1 MSPWNV
7 FVKSSRQKIALAKP
21 ILYTIAGI
29 GLLSL
34 SLAAY
39 WWMCSSTAETNS
51 PVTKTTPAIKT
62 VTALGRLEPDGDVI
76 HLKAPT
82 STQENR
88 IEQLLVKVGD
98 RIKAGQVIA
107 ILNSRDRLQASFRQA
122 QKDVQVAQAKL
133 LQVKAGAKQGEI
145 ATQKAEI
152 VRLQA
157 DRHASIAAQQATI
170 ERFQAETVNA
180 EVEYQRYEMLYQQG
194 AISASERDS
203 KQLKLQTGRRNLQQA
218 QAELARLWS
227 TSSPELDKARAT
239 LEQIR
244 EVRGVDVAVLQAQ
257 LEQAIAAAALAKASL
272 EQAYIRSPQAGV
284 VMDIHTRA
292 GEVISTDGIVEI
304 GQTTQMMAIAQ
315 VYESDIRNIHP
326 GQSARISSN
335 ALPNQLRGTVAW
347 IDLKVRQQTVINTD
361 PSQNID
367 AKVIEV
373 HIRLDSASS
382 QKAAKL
388 TNLQVEVQIER

>member
-1 MSPWNV
+1 M